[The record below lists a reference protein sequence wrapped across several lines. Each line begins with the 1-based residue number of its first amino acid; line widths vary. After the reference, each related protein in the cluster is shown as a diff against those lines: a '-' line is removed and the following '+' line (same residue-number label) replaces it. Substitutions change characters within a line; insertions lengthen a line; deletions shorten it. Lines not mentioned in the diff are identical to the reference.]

1 VSDRVP
7 RSVWPRRALAIAAA
21 LVVAFVAWSA
31 WDRDALLRFRD
42 EAHPLRFLAATAILP
57 AIGVPISSFF
67 LFAGAAFGRA
77 LGVGLSLGGLGLN
90 LALCY
95 ALSRVLRP
103 LIGAAMR
110 SFGYELPDFAARE
123 TGSLRFT
130 FAVKAAPGVPAFV
143 KHYGLGVAGVPFAVY
158 FGVSMLMTGVYAVSL
173 VLLGQSL
180 LQHRGDRAAW
190 LLAVLAGAGL
200 AAWWWRRQ
208 RRRRSGPS

>member
-1 VSDRVP
+1 
-7 RSVWPRRALAIAAA
+7 
-21 LVVAFVAWSA
+21 
-31 WDRDALLRFRD
+31 
-42 EAHPLRFLAATAILP
+42 
-57 AIGVPISSFF
+57 
-67 LFAGAAFGRA
+67 
-77 LGVGLSLGGLGLN
+77 
-90 LALCY
+90 
-95 ALSRVLRP
+95 
-103 LIGAAMR
+103 
-110 SFGYELPDFAARE
+110 
-123 TGSLRFT
+123 
-130 FAVKAAPGVPAFV
+130 VPAFV